1 VTVGEI
7 LVQETSSTY
16 TPARKVATEIDPNG
30 NVTRYTYDAA
40 DRLTGVTDAENRTT
54 IFGYDAAGRQVSVT
68 NEAIQFDP
76 LEERS
81 YTPDGLLASLTDASG
96 NVTTYAYDGF
106 DRLATV
112 TYPAPSGGSVTTE
125 TFTHDANGNFLTATN
140 RAGGQTSFTYD
151 TLNRR
156 VTETPPNAEPIVAF
170 SYDLNGRIVAANDNS
185 ASIPTPSQS
194 LTAETTYTYDALDRA
209 VGISWGNVAAQ
220 TPPGTAASVTFGHRY
235 NKVDQRIGQDTS
247 DDAWWYAPSA
257 ASATAYTANALN
269 QYESVGGVT
278 YAYDDNGNLTDDGT
292 YAYEHDSANRLTAV
306 AQGGNPVVSYT
317 YGAQGRLKS
326 RTVGSTTIVHVTGAE
341 DDELLEYDDTG
352 AVTRRYEHGRG
363 VDEALNDVD
372 VAGGSRRTPIPDI
385 QGSTIGWLESGGTLT
400 KAGYRPF
407 GQSASTTGPAYRFTG
422 RRIEPEA
429 SGLYYYRART
439 YAPAIGRF
447 LQTDPIGYAEGNN
460 LYAYVYNDPLNYTD
474 PSGEAADVVRST
486 ARVAVPGFA
495 SSEAGSSALRQGN
508 YATAALNY
516 TAATLESA
524 LAILTLGQGQALVQT
539 TRTATNL
546 TIREAQILANAARG
560 RASEARVLQSLGLS
574 RNTRYV
580 TTPEGRAIPDALT
593 DTLSVEIKDAA
604 RVTLTRSN
612 RIQTEAARASGRES
626 VLVTGENTCISGP
639 CSRAFDT
646 IIQLPDLGPR

>member
-1 VTVGEI
+1 
-7 LVQETSSTY
+7 
-16 TPARKVATEIDPNG
+16 
-30 NVTRYTYDAA
+30 
-40 DRLTGVTDAENRTT
+40 
-54 IFGYDAAGRQVSVT
+54 
-68 NEAIQFDP
+68 
-76 LEERS
+76 
-81 YTPDGLLASLTDASG
+81 
-96 NVTTYAYDGF
+96 
-106 DRLATV
+106 
-112 TYPAPSGGSVTTE
+112 
-125 TFTHDANGNFLTATN
+125 
-140 RAGGQTSFTYD
+140 
-151 TLNRR
+151 
-156 VTETPPNAEPIVAF
+156 
-170 SYDLNGRIVAANDNS
+170 
-185 ASIPTPSQS
+185 
-194 LTAETTYTYDALDRA
+194 
-209 VGISWGNVAAQ
+209 
-220 TPPGTAASVTFGHRY
+220 
-235 NKVDQRIGQDTS
+235 
-247 DDAWWYAPSA
+247 
-257 ASATAYTANALN
+257 
-269 QYESVGGVT
+269 
-278 YAYDDNGNLTDDGT
+278 
-292 YAYEHDSANRLTAV
+292 
-306 AQGGNPVVSYT
+306 
-317 YGAQGRLKS
+317 
-326 RTVGSTTIVHVTGAE
+326 VTGAE
-341 DDELLEYDDTG
+341 DDELVEYDGTG

-546 TIREAQILANAARG
+546 TIGAAQILANAARATARGGESAAAVAGRQAHRELAERVAQKPGWQSEPRNLRGLDGRFYRPDVVTPNGRILELKPNTPSG
-560 RASEARVLQSLGLS
+560 RAVGARQIGIYEEQLGM
-574 RNTRYV
+574 
-580 TTPEGRAIPDALT
+580 PGRVIYYDPPIP
-593 DTLSVEIKDAA
+593 
-604 RVTLTRSN
+604 
-612 RIQTEAARASGRES
+612 
-626 VLVTGENTCISGP
+626 
-639 CSRAFDT
+639 
-646 IIQLPDLGPR
+646 